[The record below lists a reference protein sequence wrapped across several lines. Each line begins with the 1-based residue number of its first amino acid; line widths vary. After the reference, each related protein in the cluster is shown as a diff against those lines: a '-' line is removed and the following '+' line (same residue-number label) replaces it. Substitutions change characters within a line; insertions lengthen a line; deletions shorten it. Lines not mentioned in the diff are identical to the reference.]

1 MHNRK
6 MALPVS
12 NDPPEHRTLTPNEFR
27 EHGHAIIEWIA
38 RYREGIEKRA
48 VSRSI
53 EPGSIRAAL
62 PKAPPRQAVPL
73 SDIMADFESVLLPG
87 VMHWQHPS
95 FFGFFPSN
103 VELSSVLGDLLSTGL
118 GMVGISWEASPA
130 LTELE
135 ETCVDWLR
143 QMLGLGTAWR
153 GAIQESASVSTLI
166 AIVCARERYDPTTCT
181 QGVSRQPEQPGQ
193 VYTSARAHSSVCK
206 TAMIA
211 GFGTNHIRIV
221 PTQADGSLDAKI
233 LRAMI
238 DEDIARGARPA
249 AVVATTGAT
258 ADTAM
263 DDIDAVADVTHECGM
278 WLHVDAAMG
287 GAAMLLPECR
297 PGWKGIERADSIVVS
312 PNKWLGAAFD
322 SSILLVRDHGH
333 LTRVMG
339 TCPSY
344 LRTPTDGK
352 VTQLRDWSI
361 PTGRR
366 FRALKLWFLIREQG
380 VDGLIKRIRRDL
392 VNARRL
398 AQLVQSEPEWRV
410 MNKINLQTVCI
421 RHEPPGVCGAELD
434 AHTQTWVQ
442 ALNESG
448 KAYLT
453 AAQVDGAWMVRVS
466 IGVLGTEWRHIEK
479 LWAEMQEYAKQ
490 NSRLV
495 ALAA

>member
-1 MHNRK
+1 MHNRM
-6 MALPVS
+6 MAHTVR
-12 NDPPEHRTLTPNEFR
+12 NDLPEHHPLTPNEFR
-27 EHGHAIIEWIA
+27 EQGHALIDWIA
-38 RYREGIEKRA
+38 TYRENIEERA
-48 VSRSI
+48 VSRTI
-53 EPGSIRAAL
+53 EPGAIRAAL
-62 PKAPPRQAVPL
+62 PKAPPRLAEPV
-73 SDIMADFESVLLPG
+73 SDIMADFESILLPG

-143 QMLGLGTAWR
+143 QMLGLGPAWR
-153 GAIQESASVSTLI
+153 GAIQESASASTLI
-166 AIVCARERYDPTTCT
+166 AIVCARERYSNCAFA
-181 QGVSRQPEQPGQ
+181 QGGIRQPEQPGMI
-193 VYTSARAHSSVCK
+193 YTSARAHSSVGK

-211 GFGTNHIRIV
+211 GFGMDHIRIV
-221 PTQADGSLDAKI
+221 PTEAGGSLDANI

-238 DEDIARGARPA
+238 NEDIARGARPA
-249 AVVATTGAT
+249 AIIATTGAT
-258 ADTAM
+258 ANTAL
-263 DDIDAVADVTHECGM
+263 DNIDAVADVAEEWGM

-287 GAAMLLPECR
+287 GASMLLPECR
-297 PGWKGIERADSIVVS
+297 SGWEGIERADSIVIS

-322 SSILLVRDHGH
+322 SSVLLVRDHEH

-380 VDGLIKRIRRDL
+380 VDGLSERIRRDM

-398 AQLVQSEPEWRV
+398 AQLVEAEPEWRV
-410 MNKINLQTVCI
+410 MNKITLQTVCV
-421 RHEPPGVCGAELD
+421 RHEPAGMSGAELD
-434 AHTQTWVQ
+434 AHTRAWVQ
-442 ALNESG
+442 TLNESG

-453 AAQVDGAWMVRVS
+453 AAQLDDAWMARVS
-466 IGVLGTEWRHIEK
+466 IGVLGTEWHHIEK
-479 LWAEMQEYAKQ
+479 LWADMREHATQYA
-490 NSRLV
+490 RLP
-495 ALAA
+495 LAA

>member
-1 MHNRK
+1 M
-6 MALPVS
+6 
-12 NDPPEHRTLTPNEFR
+12 TPNEFR
-27 EHGHAIIEWIA
+27 EHGHALIDWIA
-38 RYREGIEKRA
+38 TYRETIEERA

-53 EPGSIRAAL
+53 KPGSIRAAL
-62 PKAPPRQAVPL
+62 PKAPPRQAESVC
-73 SDIMADFESVLLPG
+73 DIMADFDSILLPG

-135 ETCVDWLR
+135 ETCVDWMR
-143 QMLGLGTAWR
+143 QMLGLGPAWR
-153 GAIQESASVSTLI
+153 GAIQESASASTLI
-166 AIVCARERYDPTTCT
+166 AIVCARERYYGRTYPL
-181 QGVSRQPEQPGQ
+181 GGGRQPAEPGV
-193 VYTSARAHSSVCK
+193 VYTSARAHSSVNK

-211 GFGTNHIRIV
+211 GFGVEHIRIV
-221 PTQADGSLDAKI
+221 PTQPGGSLDTKI

-238 DEDIARGARPA
+238 EEDIARGARPA
-249 AVVATTGAT
+249 AIVATTGAT

-263 DDIDAVADVTHECGM
+263 DDIDAVAEVAQEWGV

-287 GAAMLLPECR
+287 GAAMLLPEYR
-297 PGWKGIERADSIVVS
+297 PGWEGIERADSIVVS

-322 SSILLVRDHGH
+322 SSLMFVRDHQH
-333 LTRVMG
+333 LIKVMG
-339 TCPSY
+339 TNPSY
-344 LRTPTDGK
+344 LRTPTDGQ

-380 VDGLIKRIRRDL
+380 VDGLSRRIRRDL
-392 VNARRL
+392 ANARRL
-398 AQLVQSEPEWRV
+398 AQLVEAEPEWRV
-410 MNKINLQTVCI
+410 LNNITLQTVCV
-421 RHEPPGVCGAELD
+421 RHEPPGVSGADLD
-434 AHTQTWVQ
+434 EHTRAWVQ

-453 AAQVDGAWMVRVS
+453 AAQVDGAWMARVS
-466 IGVLGTEWRHIEK
+466 IGVLGTQWHHIEA
-479 LWAEMQEYAKQ
+479 LWADMRSHAGQHAA
-490 NSRLV
+490 RL

>member
-1 MHNRK
+1 M
-6 MALPVS
+6 
-12 NDPPEHRTLTPNEFR
+12 TPNEFR
-27 EHGHAIIEWIA
+27 DHGYALIDWIA
-38 RYREGIEKRA
+38 TYRENIEERA
-48 VSRSI
+48 VSRTI
-53 EPGSIRAAL
+53 EPGAIRAAL
-62 PKAPPRQAVPL
+62 PKAPPRRAEPV
-73 SDIMADFESVLLPG
+73 SDIMADFESILLPG
-87 VMHWQHPS
+87 VLHWQHPS

-143 QMLGLGTAWR
+143 QMLGLGPAWR
-153 GAIQESASVSTLI
+153 GAIQESASASTLI
-166 AIVCARERYDPTTCT
+166 AIVCARERYSGCAYT
-181 QGVSRQPEQPGQ
+181 QGGIRQPEQPGM
-193 VYTSARAHSSVCK
+193 VYTSARAHSSVGK

-211 GFGTNHIRIV
+211 GFGMDHIRIV
-221 PTQADGSLDAKI
+221 PTQPGGSLDTKI

-238 DEDIARGARPA
+238 NEDIARGARPA
-249 AVVATTGAT
+249 AIVATTGAT

-263 DDIDAVADVTHECGM
+263 DDIDAVADVAKEWGV

-297 PGWKGIERADSIVVS
+297 PGWEGIERADSIVVS

-322 SSILLVRDHGH
+322 SSILFVRDHQH

-380 VDGLIKRIRRDL
+380 VDGLARRIRRDL

-398 AQLVQSEPEWRV
+398 AQLVDAEPEWRV
-410 MNKINLQTVCI
+410 MNKITLQTVCV
-421 RHEPPGVCGAELD
+421 RHEPPGVSGAELD
-434 AHTQTWVQ
+434 EHTRAWVQ

-466 IGVLGTEWRHIEK
+466 IGVLGTQWHHIEE
-479 LWAEMQEYAKQ
+479 LWADMRAYAGQ
-490 NSRLV
+490 HARL